1 MANAPEEL
9 LGLRAYQ
16 FAALGDAKA
25 AALTQLAENYH
36 RRETFYASLGMAC
49 GTLCFL
55 SCVLA
60 FAYLV
65 MHAHST
71 EAYVVLGT
79 AVLALIGRMIAARLE
94 KG

>member
-1 MANAPEEL
+1 MANAPKHL
-9 LGLRAYQ
+9 LGLTPRE
-16 FAALGDAKA
+16 FAALSEERA
-25 AALTQLAENYH
+25 AALIRLAEGKH
-36 RRETFYASLGMAC
+36 RRETLYAILGMAC

-55 SCVLA
+55 GCIIA